1 MSIRTVTR
9 ERVPLLTLSCTQ
21 FLFTLTAYSHELLI
35 RGQRHLCDKI
45 ARKKTNPPSKK
56 SSSSKSK
63 NFENNKSK
71 SKKRDRES
79 LVATIDQ
86 RNLKDAPESLVGKQE
101 DMLLP
106 ISSMS
111 NNTMSM
117 QASLNDMVRRNMLAK
132 FMYDDATTRP
142 NPVDLAN
149 IKQVNSLNR
158 TFDYNNIF
166 DSFMGQCWDDL
177 PNNVSSSQVVDE
189 IIATFQ
195 QR

>member
-1 MSIRTVTR
+1 
-9 ERVPLLTLSCTQ
+9 
-21 FLFTLTAYSHELLI
+21 
-35 RGQRHLCDKI
+35 
-45 ARKKTNPPSKK
+45 
-56 SSSSKSK
+56 
-63 NFENNKSK
+63 
-71 SKKRDRES
+71 
-79 LVATIDQ
+79 
-86 RNLKDAPESLVGKQE
+86 
-101 DMLLP
+101 
-106 ISSMS
+106 
-111 NNTMSM
+111 
-117 QASLNDMVRRNMLAK
+117 MLAK